1 MPTQA
6 ATPARSS
13 LSSKFQTV
21 RSATRSLAAGLSAED
36 QMIQSCPDASPV
48 KWHQAHTTWFFE
60 TFVLRPFL
68 KDFKPLHE
76 EFRWLFNSYYNSL
89 GEEIPEKK
97 LRASFSRPSLD
108 EVLAY
113 REHVDQAMERL
124 LSGPV
129 DDEPTRR
136 IMLGLNHEQQ
146 HQELALTDIKHAFF
160 SNPLHPSY
168 VAGPLSQ
175 EREPALPKLEW
186 HTFNG
191 GLVEIGYPLQAA
203 NPLDFCFDNEAPR
216 HKVYLEPFQIA
227 NREVTCGEYL
237 EFMSAGAYTRPEFW
251 LSAGWDTVKRAGW
264 QAPLYWQRDA
274 NDGAGWRVF
283 TLRGWR
289 GLSTL
294 LDVPVCHISF
304 FEADAFARWRGC
316 RLPTE
321 AEWERVASESPS
333 HGNPSDTARLHPAK
347 ARGGA
352 GVEQLYGHCWEWTA
366 SPYTGY
372 PGYRPLPGALG
383 EYNGKFMSGQ
393 MVLRGGSCVTPANH
407 ARDISQLLP
416 TDDSVAI
423 YWLAFGNLE
432 RLYSHDYLRC
442 PTRLGAFPFVRYT
455 PNADTG
461 SSARFAQATPLSSA
475 MDVLRRAWLPNF
487 RTHHRAC
494 GVLPDAHR
502 AKHPGELL
510 R

>member
-6 ATPARSS
+6 TKSATSS
-13 LSSKFQTV
+13 LNSKFQTV
-21 RSATRSLAAGLSAED
+21 RSVTRSLAATLSAED
-36 QMIQSCPDASPV
+36 QMIQSCADASPV

-68 KDFKPLHE
+68 KDYKPFRE

-108 EVLAY
+108 EVVGFRA
-113 REHVDQAMERL
+113 HVDQEMERFL
-124 LSGPV
+124 ARPV
-129 DDEPTRR
+129 DEEPLRR
-136 IMLGLNHEQQ
+136 IVLGLNHEQQ

-168 VAGPLSQ
+168 AAGALSQ
-175 EREPALPKLEW
+175 EREPAIPKLEW

-191 GLVEIGYPLQAA
+191 GLIEIGYPLQAA
-203 NPLDFCFDNEAPR
+203 NPLDFCFDNETPR

-227 NREVTCGEYL
+227 NREITCGEYL

-251 LSAGWDTVKRAGW
+251 LSAGWETVKSTGW

-274 NDGAGWRVF
+274 SDATGWRVF
-283 TLRGWR
+283 TLRGWT

-304 FEADAFARWRGC
+304 FEADAFARWRRC

-321 AEWERVASESPS
+321 AEWECVASELPPQ
-333 HGNPSDTARLHPAK
+333 GNLLDTGRLHPAK
-347 ARGGA
+347 ARGA
-352 GVEQLYGHCWEWTA
+352 GVEQLFGDCWEWTA

-372 PGYRPLPGALG
+372 PGYMPLPGALG

-393 MVLRGGSCVTPANH
+393 MILRGGSCVTPADHIRATYRNFF
-407 ARDISQLLP
+407 QP
-416 TDDSVAI
+416 TTRWQFTGLRLAI
-423 YWLAFGNLE
+423 
-432 RLYSHDYLRC
+432 
-442 PTRLGAFPFVRYT
+442 
-455 PNADTG
+455 
-461 SSARFAQATPLSSA
+461 
-475 MDVLRRAWLPNF
+475 
-487 RTHHRAC
+487 
-494 GVLPDAHR
+494 
-502 AKHPGELL
+502 
-510 R
+510 